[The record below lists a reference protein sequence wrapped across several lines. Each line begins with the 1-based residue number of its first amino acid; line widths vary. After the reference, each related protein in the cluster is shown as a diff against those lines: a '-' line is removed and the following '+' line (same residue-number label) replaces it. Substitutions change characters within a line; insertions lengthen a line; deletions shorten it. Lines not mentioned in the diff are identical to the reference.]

1 MSPRSRHSLRIR
13 CRRTFRYIYL
23 RLVRVGGNPVYIA
36 LGFALGVFLGVFP
49 TFGIGIPL
57 SLLFASLLGWN
68 RVSAVLGSLVM
79 NPLTTPFFWTLSG
92 TVGAAIFRADASRLL
107 ASVQNGE
114 RLRGLTVGA
123 GIYLAGNTI
132 VALVTAAIAYFLAH
146 RAVLLYR
153 KKRRVRRQKRK
164 LRERGV

>member
-1 MSPRSRHSLRIR
+1 MSALPGRTRPMR

-23 RLVRVGGNPVYIA
+23 RLVRMGGNPVRIA
-36 LGFALGVFLGVFP
+36 LGFSLGVFLGVFP

-57 SLLFASLLGWN
+57 SLLLASAFRWN

-92 TVGAAIFRADASRLL
+92 TVGAAIFRTDASRLL
-107 ASVQNGE
+107 EGIQNGE

-123 GIYLAGNTI
+123 MIYLAGNTI
-132 VALVTAAIAYFLAH
+132 VALVTAVVAYFLAI

-153 KKRRVRRQKRK
+153 RKRMERRQKRK
-164 LRERGV
+164 FRESGD

>member
-1 MSPRSRHSLRIR
+1 MR

-23 RLVRVGGNPVYIA
+23 RLVRMGGNPVRIA
-36 LGFALGVFLGVFP
+36 LGFSLGVFLGVFP

-57 SLLFASLLGWN
+57 SLLLASAFRWN

-92 TVGAAIFRADASRLL
+92 TVGAAIFRTDAGRLL
-107 ASVQNGE
+107 SNIQSGE
-114 RLRGLTVGA
+114 RLRSLTAGA
-123 GIYLAGNTI
+123 MIYLAGNTI
-132 VALVTAAIAYFLAH
+132 VAVITAVTAYFLAL

-153 KKRRVRRQKRK
+153 RKRMERRQKRK
-164 LRERGV
+164 LRERED